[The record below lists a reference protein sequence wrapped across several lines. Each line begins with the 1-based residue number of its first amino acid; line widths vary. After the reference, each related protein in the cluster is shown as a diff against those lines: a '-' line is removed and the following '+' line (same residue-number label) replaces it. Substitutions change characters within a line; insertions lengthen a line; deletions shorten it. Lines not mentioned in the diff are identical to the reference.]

1 MQSLLS
7 ALKPYETY
15 LNIREQEL
23 MSAHTTFRI
32 GGPADLYVEWKSGAP
47 LEEILP
53 ILRASG
59 QPLYI
64 LGRGSNVLV
73 HDAGVRGI
81 VLNSSAANQIT
92 CEGTKITAES
102 GAGLASIASTALRE
116 SLTGFE
122 FAAGIPGS
130 LGGAV
135 CMNAGAY
142 GGEMVQ
148 VVTRSRYI
156 TPEGELGVIEGDAH
170 QFGYRHSVY
179 KDHPDWLVLQAELE
193 LQKGEPTEIRSMME
207 DLAQRRR
214 DKQPLNYPSA
224 GSTFKRPTGYFAGR
238 LIEDC
243 GLKGYAI
250 GGAQVSEKHAGFLI
264 NRGGAT
270 CDDMLRLVGHVQ
282 NTVQERFG
290 VELECEI
297 RVW

>member
-1 MQSLLS
+1 MQSLLT
-7 ALKPYETY
+7 ALKPYEAY
-15 LNIREQEL
+15 LNIREHEP
-23 MSAHTTFRI
+23 MAAHTTFRI

-47 LEEILP
+47 IGEILS
-53 ILRASG
+53 IIHASG
-59 QPLYI
+59 QPLHI

-73 HDAGVRGI
+73 RDEGVRGV
-81 VLNSSAANQIT
+81 VLNTASANQIA

-102 GAGLASIASTALRE
+102 GANLASVASLALRE
-116 SLTGFE
+116 GLTGFE

-130 LGGAV
+130 VGGAV

-148 VVTRSRYI
+148 VVRRSRYV
-156 TPEGELGVIEGDAH
+156 TMTGEHGVIEDGAH
-170 QFGYRHSVY
+170 EFGYRHSIY
-179 KDHPDWLVLQAELE
+179 KDHPDWLVLQVELE
-193 LQKGEPTEIRSMME
+193 LQQADPAEIRAVMD

-214 DKQPLNYPSA
+214 DKQPLNFPSA
-224 GSTFKRPTGYFAGR
+224 GSTFKRPTGYFAGK

-243 GLKGYAI
+243 DLKGYGI
-250 GGAQVSEKHAGFLI
+250 GGAQISEKHAGFLI

-270 CDDMLRLVGHVQ
+270 CDEMLRLVEHVQ
-282 NTVQERFG
+282 NTVRERFG

>member
-15 LNIREQEL
+15 LNIREQEP
-23 MSAHTTFRI
+23 MAAHTTFRI
-32 GGPADLYVEWKSGAP
+32 GGPADLYLEWKNGAP
-47 LEEILP
+47 LDEILR
-53 ILRASG
+53 IIRASG
-59 QPLYI
+59 KPLYI

-73 HDAGVRGI
+73 RDEGVRGV
-81 VLNSSAANQIT
+81 VLNTTPANGIV
-92 CEGTKITAES
+92 CEGTKITADC

-116 SLTGFE
+116 RLTGFE

-142 GGEMVQ
+142 GGEMAQ
-148 VVTRSRYI
+148 VVRRSRYV
-156 TPEGELGVIEGDAH
+156 TLDGAYGVIEGAEH
-170 QFGYRHSVY
+170 QFGYRHSIY
-179 KDHPDWLVLQAELE
+179 KEHPDWLVLQVELE
-193 LQKGEPTEIRSMME
+193 LEKGDPEQIRAMME

-214 DKQPLNYPSA
+214 DKQPLNFPSA
-224 GSTFKRPTGYFAGR
+224 GSTFKRPAGYFAGR

-243 GLKGYAI
+243 GLKGCTV

-270 CDDMLRLVGHVQ
+270 CDDMLRLVEHVQ